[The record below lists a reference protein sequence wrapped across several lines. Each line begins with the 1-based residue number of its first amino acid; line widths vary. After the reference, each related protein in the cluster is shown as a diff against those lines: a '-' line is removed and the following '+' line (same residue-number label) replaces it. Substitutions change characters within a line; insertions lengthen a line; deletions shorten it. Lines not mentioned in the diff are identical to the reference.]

1 MDEHQIYTIIF
12 TSSLLLF
19 LVSFLIQYPIVFSST
34 DHYGILFKMSWIYWL
49 GYILLIILIY
59 YNFSNFDKIDKK
71 FIYLTFLL
79 FIIYLI
85 GTPFLFEYL
94 PRFEDTWSHSF
105 LSQEMFENE
114 KVIIGLSDYE
124 QYPGSFLFFGLLFQ
138 IIPPY
143 YVMKFFT
150 PFLYFIGLLIVYS
163 LFKYLF
169 NEKISFLASILYV
182 FFNWTIEDNHICPQF
197 LTLYLYFFFML
208 ALTKILSKPRK
219 NMKSYVIITSLL
231 SFLIVISHPGTPIF
245 LFLILGSMIIFCEE
259 FRGKLLPLTAFLLTV
274 FIVYHVFQTTI
285 LGSYF
290 EMIENFFQSLAQG
303 TLFSRASMRF
313 TTGLISRKIFL
324 LSRFGITIFS
334 VLLGL
339 LGMFIAYVRWHKLG
353 ARFFFSWAFSM
364 LVFTIFVGLSLEGEY
379 YEKFVLVASLPL
391 AGIGAYF
398 FKDIKDSTVILIILL
413 LISPFYFIAKYGN
426 EAIESESLQKLK
438 VDCFSYELKN
448 DCEQRQ
454 KIVDSQLH
462 WDTKFFGEI
471 DFTVTREEIMANSIF
486 YDNDIKTS
494 QRLID
499 ERFQGLDRIY
509 SNNLAWFY
517 GYVPVT
523 FID

>member
-1 MDEHQIYTIIF
+1 
-12 TSSLLLF
+12 
-19 LVSFLIQYPIVFSST
+19 
-34 DHYGILFKMSWIYWL
+34 
-49 GYILLIILIY
+49 
-59 YNFSNFDKIDKK
+59 
-71 FIYLTFLL
+71 
-79 FIIYLI
+79 
-85 GTPFLFEYL
+85 
-94 PRFEDTWSHSF
+94 
-105 LSQEMFENE
+105 
-114 KVIIGLSDYE
+114 
-124 QYPGSFLFFGLLFQ
+124 
-138 IIPPY
+138 
-143 YVMKFFT
+143 
-150 PFLYFIGLLIVYS
+150 
-163 LFKYLF
+163 
-169 NEKISFLASILYV
+169 
-182 FFNWTIEDNHICPQF
+182 
-197 LTLYLYFFFML
+197 
-208 ALTKILSKPRK
+208 
-219 NMKSYVIITSLL
+219 
-231 SFLIVISHPGTPIF
+231 
-245 LFLILGSMIIFCEE
+245 
-259 FRGKLLPLTAFLLTV
+259 
-274 FIVYHVFQTTI
+274 
-285 LGSYF
+285 
-290 EMIENFFQSLAQG
+290 
-303 TLFSRASMRF
+303 
-313 TTGLISRKIFL
+313 
-324 LSRFGITIFS
+324 
-334 VLLGL
+334 
-339 LGMFIAYVRWHKLG
+339 MFIAYVRWHKLG

-379 YEKFVLVASLPL
+379 YEKFVLVSSLPL

-398 FKDIKDSTVILIILL
+398 FKNIKDSTVILIILL